1 MPKAYAYVRI
11 SDENKQDSATQKSRI
26 TDYIISQKIMIARWF
41 EFSVSGSTS
50 NRDERG
56 INDLLAVL
64 KPGDQLVIS
73 DIARLGRASI
83 TDTVEIITRLI
94 NGGVTLHLAYNE
106 QVISPDDKN
115 DLGKIFIALG
125 EAFAAV
131 AGARERSKKAKA
143 AIDRRRKEGLH
154 VGRPKD
160 SIIKSQL
167 DKHELVI
174 VNLLAQQYSEYYIS
188 DYLRVHRHT
197 LRRWLGK
204 RNELIDKAKK
214 LSLWTPELSISDIK
228 NKLKTSKTCQL

>member
-1 MPKAYAYVRI
+1 MPKVYAYVRI
-11 SDENKQDSATQKSRI
+11 SDENRQDSATQKSRI
-26 TDYIISQKIMIARWF
+26 TDYIIAQKLVVSRWF

-56 INDLLAVL
+56 INDLLAL
-64 KPGDQLVIS
+64 LQPGDQLVIS

-94 NGGVTLHLAYNE
+94 NGGITLHLAYNE
-106 QVISPDDKN
+106 QVISPTDNN

-131 AGARERSKKAKA
+131 AGAKERSKKARA

-160 SIIKSQL
+160 AIIKSRL
-167 DKHELVI
+167 DKHESLI
-174 VNLLAQQYSEYYIS
+174 IKLIAQQFSQYYIA
-188 DYLRVHRHT
+188 DYLRVGRHT
-197 LRRWLGK
+197 LRRWLSK
-204 RNELIDKAKK
+204 REQLIEEAKG
-214 LSLWTPELSISDIK
+214 LELWTPEMSISDIK
-228 NKLKTSKTCQL
+228 AKLKNSKSCRV